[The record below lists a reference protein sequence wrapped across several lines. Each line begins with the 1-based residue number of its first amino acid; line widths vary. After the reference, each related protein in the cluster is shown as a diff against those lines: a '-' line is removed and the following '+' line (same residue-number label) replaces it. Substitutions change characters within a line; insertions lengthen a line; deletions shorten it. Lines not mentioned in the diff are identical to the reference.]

1 MKVYIDS
8 IISPSNS
15 IRKIVHGYK
24 VRNKRKEKEK
34 EGKGKGNSL
43 SL

>member
-15 IRKIVHGYK
+15 IRKIVRGYK
-24 VRNKRKEKEK
+24 VRNKRKEKET
-34 EGKGKGNSL
+34 KGKGNSL